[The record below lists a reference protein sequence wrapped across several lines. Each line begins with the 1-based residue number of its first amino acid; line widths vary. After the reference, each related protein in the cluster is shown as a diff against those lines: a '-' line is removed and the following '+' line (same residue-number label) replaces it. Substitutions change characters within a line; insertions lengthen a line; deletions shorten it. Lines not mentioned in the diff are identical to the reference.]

1 MHGICPALFGKRV
14 RNRCACRPRLQPDSV
29 EFDEEMRR
37 PERIGDLARQGKG
50 RGEFPGKER
59 AQGIPGLPG
68 AFEDQLAGSGGD
80 RAGGADRADRA
91 SVAQDVANSS
101 PLGGRQLRVCRQSAR
116 SDGFVVAE
124 RQAHPAVGSG
134 VQGGERSGKS
144 RCSRATASCGERAKV
159 RRNLDPG
166 MRSWP
171 SIASSVN
178 PARRRLSRRASSA
191 VSKWVRM

>member
-80 RAGGADRADRA
+80 RAEGADRADRA

-116 SDGFVVAE
+116 SDGCVVAE

-134 VQGGERSGKS
+134 VQGGKIRGNPV
-144 RCSRATASCGERAKV
+144 AAV
-159 RRNLDPG
+159 RRLPAEKG
-166 MRSWP
+166 RKCGGIWTRACVAGRRSP
-171 SIASSVN
+171 
-178 PARRRLSRRASSA
+178 RR
-191 VSKWVRM
+191 

>member
-1 MHGICPALFGKRV
+1 MHGICTALIGKRV
-14 RNRCACRPRLQPDSV
+14 RGRGRCACRPRLRPDSV

-37 PERIGDLARQGKG
+37 PERIGGFARQGKR

-101 PLGGRQLRVCRQSAR
+101 PLGGRQLRVCRQSGR
-116 SDGFVVAE
+116 SNEVRPPF
-124 RQAHPAVGSG
+124 RNGSG
-134 VQGGERSGKS
+134 REKAF
-144 RCSRATASCGERAKV
+144 RANRIFV
-159 RRNLDPG
+159 
-166 MRSWP
+166 P
-171 SIASSVN
+171 SPIRICCAGN
-178 PARRRLSRRASSA
+178 ARRRCL
-191 VSKWVRM
+191 